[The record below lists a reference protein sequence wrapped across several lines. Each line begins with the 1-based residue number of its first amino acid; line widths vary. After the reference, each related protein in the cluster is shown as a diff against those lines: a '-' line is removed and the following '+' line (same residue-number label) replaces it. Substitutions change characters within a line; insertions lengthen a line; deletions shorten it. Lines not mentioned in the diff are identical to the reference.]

1 MAQHNPY
8 QVPPE
13 AGEFMPIRIRGWQ
26 NGYDAGIS
34 TPPDVPA
41 TPLVRSPDYAR
52 AWAQGAVAGNA
63 DGRREGWR
71 WAYFDGAARPDP
83 GEGAGGSYGP
93 GDSGERLPPE
103 SASYQ
108 QSWPCVGELPL
119 RVVLAQFA
127 PGSDDE
133 NGLTGTLLAQVCADK
148 GVDRLYL
155 PVGLSSSGSPAQPT
169 GDPLADAGYWH
180 GTVSESLTEAGEA
193 AFQWVTSSRIPRHVG
208 LVRYEPAAE
217 HHFFDLLPEGS
228 RLPPG
233 R

>member
-8 QVPPE
+8 RTPARP
-13 AGEFMPIRIRGWQ
+13 GEPMPFRFSAWQ
-26 NGYDAGIS
+26 SGYDAGIG

-41 TPLVRSPDYAR
+41 TPLVRNPDYAR

-71 WAYFDGAARPDP
+71 WAYFDGGVRPDP
-83 GEGAGGSYGP
+83 GEGAGGPYGP
-93 GDSGERLPPE
+93 GDSGERLPQ
-103 SASYQ
+103 SAHYA

-119 RVVLAQFA
+119 RAVLAQFA

-155 PVGLSSSGSPAQPT
+155 PVGLSSSEPDPQPT

-180 GTVSESLTEAGEA
+180 GAVSESFAEAGEE

-208 LVRYEPAAE
+208 LVRYVPAGE

-228 RLPPG
+228 PLPPG